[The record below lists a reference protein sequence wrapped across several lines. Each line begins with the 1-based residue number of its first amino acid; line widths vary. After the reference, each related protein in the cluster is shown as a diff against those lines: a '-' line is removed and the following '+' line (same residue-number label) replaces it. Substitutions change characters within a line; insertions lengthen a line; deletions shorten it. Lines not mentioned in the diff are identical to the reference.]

1 MIKKKEEHKKNSQDS
16 VHSRETQFTGE
27 TTAQEQS
34 GSNVEDEIVS
44 NETDLENKIADLTAG
59 LAASN
64 DKYLR
69 LSAEFDNFRKRT
81 LKEKMDL
88 MKNASEYVIVS
99 FLPVIDDVERAI
111 KAIETSN
118 NLETTK
124 EGINLIYNKFKDFSS
139 LIDNKPKKIFLRD
152 FLDFKKNPIDI
163 NKVEPIESIMKRF
176 ATGAM
181 SFGAI
186 SKEAHEAMALAMNK
200 IGGKSN
206 TGEGGEDSARFHE
219 KVDGVSL
226 NSAIK
231 QVAS

>member
-1 MIKKKEEHKKNSQDS
+1 MTKRKEEHKKYSQDS
-16 VHSRETQFTGE
+16 VHAQEAQLTGE

-34 GSNVEDEIVS
+34 GSNAEEEIVS
-44 NETDLENKIADLTAG
+44 VETELENKIAELTAG

-88 MKNASEYVIVS
+88 MKNASESVIVS

-124 EGINLIYNKFKDFSS
+124 EGISLIYNKFKDFTKQNGVVEIEAKG
-139 LIDNKPKKIFLRD
+139 LE
-152 FLDFKKNPIDI
+152 LDTDH
-163 NKVEPIESIMKRF
+163 
-176 ATGAM
+176 
-181 SFGAI
+181 
-186 SKEAHEAMALAMNK
+186 HEAITK
-200 IGGKSN
+200 IPAPSEELKGKIVEVLQKGYMQN
-206 TGEGGEDSARFHE
+206 DKVIRYAKVVIGE
-219 KVDGVSL
+219 
-226 NSAIK
+226 
-231 QVAS
+231 

>member
-1 MIKKKEEHKKNSQDS
+1 MTKRKEEHKKYSQDS
-16 VHSRETQFTGE
+16 VNAQEAQFTGE

-34 GSNVEDEIVS
+34 GSHAGEEIVS
-44 NETDLENKIADLTAG
+44 LETEMENKIADLTAG

-88 MKNASEYVIVS
+88 MKNASESVIVS

-124 EGINLIYNKFKDFSS
+124 EGINLIYNKFKDFTKQ
-139 LIDNKPKKIFLRD
+139 NGV
-152 FLDFKKNPIDI
+152 
-163 NKVEPIESIMKRF
+163 VEM
-176 ATGAM
+176 
-181 SFGAI
+181 
-186 SKEAHEAMALAMNK
+186 EAKGLELNTDHHEAITK
-200 IGGKSN
+200 IPAPTEELKGKIVDVVQKGYMLN
-206 TGEGGEDSARFHE
+206 DKVIRYAKVVIGE
-219 KVDGVSL
+219 
-226 NSAIK
+226 
-231 QVAS
+231 